1 MALRWL
7 ALLTVILLCGTAF
20 VACVPTAL
28 GLRHCICPLC
38 CTAVVAKTLPMPC
51 VLPLPSCLRTLPFL
65 AVLQLI
71 LLCGAS
77 LILRHPT
84 AADGPVGA
92 TEDVGGEAEK
102 VGGAMP
108 KAEAAEAKAEGVGE
122 EAEKVGEAMPKVE
135 AAEAKVE
142 DVGEAAKQVGEAIP
156 KAEAKAE
163 AKAEDAVEDAAELA
177 ERERGLLHRHRSG
190 LTERAAQ
197 PAPSSAGAEE
207 QGDVVSLSELLR

>member
-1 MALRWL
+1 MGDGWRVALRWL

-122 EAEKVGEAMPKVE
+122 
-135 AAEAKVE
+135 
-142 DVGEAAKQVGEAIP
+142 AAKQVGEAIP